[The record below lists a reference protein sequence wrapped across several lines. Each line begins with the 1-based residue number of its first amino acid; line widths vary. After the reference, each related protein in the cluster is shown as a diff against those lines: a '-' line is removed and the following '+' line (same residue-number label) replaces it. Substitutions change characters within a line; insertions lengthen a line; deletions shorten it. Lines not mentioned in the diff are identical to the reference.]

1 MGFSFEFKRRKGGLF
16 LLLYKYPFSS
26 SEKVVRD
33 FSSKNSEKSRTWV
46 GFLVAENFRFLKTLS
61 LKKKK
66 KSFWGFTVWFQ
77 KNGGDRIFFLRRETF
92 CFINSVS
99 IAVFR
104 RNVVAVS
111 VCPFRRGSSCSA
123 RLPPVRCPEKVRL
136 VPFDL
141 LSSMSMCCDDFVWCD
156 WFDGYASTWFKLRLK
171 LLECRFLL
179 WSYFYFQ
186 FSVSTWY

>member
-61 LKKKK
+61 LKKN

-111 VCPFRRGSSCSA
+111 VCPFVEEVLA
-123 RLPPVRCPEKVRL
+123 LLDRLQFAAPKKVHFPVL
-136 VPFDL
+136 
-141 LSSMSMCCDDFVWCD
+141 
-156 WFDGYASTWFKLRLK
+156 Y
-171 LLECRFLL
+171 
-179 WSYFYFQ
+179 Q
-186 FSVSTWY
+186 FSL